1 MKFFTS
7 EQIDQIRKGFYSAVY
22 FNRTQYVLL
31 NEHNLKIVTMQ
42 IFQKQDNQVV
52 CGIDE
57 VVELFQN
64 CAGFFDGKQWMN
76 KFSELT
82 IETLKDGETANAWE
96 TVMHITG
103 PYAYFAHLESVY
115 LGILARRTKVATGV
129 RNVVKAARTKP
140 VIFFADR
147 FDYFAN
153 QPGDGYAARIGGVSS
168 VATDAQASWIGEKGV
183 GTIPHA
189 LIAVNN
195 GDTITAAKQF
205 AKHYPNIPLI
215 VLVDFD
221 NDCVNTSL
229 EVARALG
236 NKLYGVRL
244 DTSEKLI
251 DKSLQNRED
260 HGVAGQEGLPTART
274 EQGEGAPAGGN
285 ALTGPQMLHGVNP
298 QLVKN
303 VRNALTSE
311 GFKKVKI
318 IVSGGFNEDKIKKFE
333 QERTPVDM
341 YGVGSSLLRGH
352 AEFTADI
359 VKVNGEEI
367 AKFGRKFQPSK
378 KLQAIDSK

>member
-1 MKFFTS
+1 MNFFTP
-7 EQIDQIRKGFYSAVY
+7 EIIDQIRKGFYSAVY
-22 FNRTQYVLL
+22 FNRTQQILL
-31 NEHNLKIVTMQ
+31 GEQNLKSVTMQ

-57 VVELFQN
+57 VVELFRT
-64 CAGFFDGKQWMN
+64 CAGFFENGMWVN

-82 IETLKDGETANAWE
+82 IETLKDGETTNAWE
-96 TVMHITG
+96 PVMHVTG

-115 LGILARRTKVATGV
+115 LGILARRTKVATSV
-129 RNVVKAARTKP
+129 HHVVQASGKKP

-153 QPGDGYAARIGGVSS
+153 QPGDGYAAKIGGVRS
-168 VATDAQASWIGEKGV
+168 VATDAQASWFGEKGV

-189 LIAVNN
+189 LISANN
-195 GDTITAAKQF
+195 GDTIAAAEQF
-205 AKHYPNIPLI
+205 AKYYPNTPLI

-221 NDCVNTSL
+221 NDCVNTTL
-229 EVARALG
+229 TVARALG

-251 DKSLQNRED
+251 DKSLQKM
-260 HGVAGQEGLPTART
+260 T
-274 EQGEGAPAGGN
+274 ERNFE
-285 ALTGPQMLHGVNP
+285 LHGVNS

-303 VRNALTSE
+303 VRNALNNE
-311 GFKKVKI
+311 GFDKVKI
-318 IVSGGFNEDKIKKFE
+318 VVSGGFNQEKITRFE
-333 QERTPVDM
+333 EEKTPVDM

-359 VKVNGEEI
+359 VKVDGKEI
-367 AKFGRKFQPSK
+367 SKFGRKFQPSK
-378 KLQAIDSK
+378 KLQVIA